1 MKDPLTTTVV
11 DEGGKVLEVQN
22 KEFSSFFKSFY
33 MDGSIIGKTTNF
45 TRFGQE
51 PTMFTKTDLFTIQI
65 DLNVMAGGKIEV
77 V

>member
-45 TRFGQE
+45 TRFG
-51 PTMFTKTDLFTIQI
+51 
-65 DLNVMAGGKIEV
+65 
-77 V
+77 